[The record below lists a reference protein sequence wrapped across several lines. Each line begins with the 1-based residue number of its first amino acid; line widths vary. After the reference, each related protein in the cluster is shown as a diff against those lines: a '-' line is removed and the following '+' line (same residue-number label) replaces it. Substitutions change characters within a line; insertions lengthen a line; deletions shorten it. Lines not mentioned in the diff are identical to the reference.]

1 VTPTITGRSTV
12 DELPGPDGRSPL
24 SGDGAST
31 GRLGDRVFGGLAKGA
46 GILVVGI
53 VALVGTFLVI
63 QAVPALLK
71 NNVNFLTSR
80 EWVPSGTEPRF
91 GILDMFWATTVT
103 SIIAMV
109 VAVPLGIA
117 VALFITQYAPAWL
130 RGPAAA
136 TIDLLAAVPSIVYGF
151 WGLTIAGQF
160 FTPIQQGLS
169 KVFGWVPFFGD
180 AGFSAKST
188 LAFAGLILAI
198 MVLPI
203 ITAISREVFQQVPT
217 AHKEGALALGATH
230 WEMIRTAVLPFGK
243 PGIISASM
251 LGLGRALGETLAVVI
266 LLSGLNSSAGW
277 NWSVFNGGSTFAS
290 KIAGGASEFDSPQKT
305 GAYIAAGLVLFVL
318 TFAVNAIARIVI
330 ERRKAFTE

>member
-1 VTPTITGRSTV
+1 MTPTITGRSAV
-12 DELPGPDGRSPL
+12 DELPGPDGRTPL
-24 SGDGAST
+24 TGDRAST
-31 GRLGDRVFGGLAKGA
+31 GRLGDRLFGGLAKGA

-53 VALVGTFLVI
+53 VALVGTFLVV
-63 QAVPALLK
+63 QAVPALLN

-91 GILDMFWATTVT
+91 GILDMFWATVVT
-103 SIIAMV
+103 SLIAMV
-109 VAVPLGIA
+109 IAVPLGVA
-117 VALFITQYAPAWL
+117 VALFLTQYAPRRLA
-130 RGPAAA
+130 GPAAA

-151 WGLTIAGQF
+151 WGLTIAGQY
-160 FTPIQQGLS
+160 FTSVQQAVT
-169 KVFGWVPFFGD
+169 KVLGWIPLFRDENFL
-180 AGFSAKST
+180 ARST

-198 MVLPI
+198 MILPI
-203 ITAISREVFQQVPT
+203 ITAISREVFAQVPT
-217 AHKEGALALGATH
+217 THKEGALALGATQ

-266 LLSGLNSSAGW
+266 LLSGLNSTAGW
-277 NWSVFNGGSTFAS
+277 SWSIFNGGSTFAS

-318 TFAVNAIARIVI
+318 TFAVNAVARIVI

>member
-1 VTPTITGRSTV
+1 MTPTITGRSLV
-12 DELPGPDGRSPL
+12 DEEPGLGGRAPL
-24 SGDGAST
+24 TGDGAST
-31 GRLGDRVFGGLAKGA
+31 GRLGDRLFGGLAKAA

-53 VALVGTFLVI
+53 VALVGTFLVV
-63 QAVPALLK
+63 QAVPALLN

-80 EWVPSGTEPRF
+80 EWVPSGAEPRF
-91 GILDMFWATTVT
+91 GILDLFWATVVT
-103 SIIAMV
+103 SVIAMLI
-109 VAVPLGIA
+109 AVPLGVA
-117 VALFITQYAPAWL
+117 VALFLTQYAPRRLA
-130 RGPAAA
+130 GPAAA

-151 WGLTIAGQF
+151 WGLTIAGQY
-160 FTPIQQGLS
+160 FTPIQQGIS
-169 KVFGWVPFFGD
+169 KVFGWIPFFSD
-180 AGFSAKST
+180 ENFLARST

-198 MVLPI
+198 MILPI
-203 ITAISREVFQQVPT
+203 ITAISREVFAQVPT
-217 AHKEGALALGATH
+217 THKEGALALGATQ

-266 LLSGLNSSAGW
+266 LLSGLNSTAGW
-277 NWSVFNGGSTFAS
+277 NWSIFNGGSTFAS

-318 TFAVNAIARIVI
+318 TFAVNAVARIVI